1 METVTQTVWTPA
13 ERQAWSIPPPVTVSQ
28 WAEANRII
36 VERTSAEPGP
46 WRNDRTPY
54 LVGIM
59 DAFGDEDVEE
69 ITLMLPPQFGKSA
82 AMQNM
87 QGYIIDRDPGPALQV
102 LPTDDDC
109 ADNAKNLLKPMCMAS
124 DALRR
129 HLTGREY
136 DLNSGSFYFDRMTFY
151 FRGSNS
157 TAGLGRIAIRYL
169 FMDEEDKY
177 PPYVGKET
185 NPDSLAKKRTTTFPW
200 DRKIVRCSTPTLE
213 TGLINLAWLR
223 SNMQEY
229 YVPCAH
235 CGEFG
240 TWIFGNLKI
249 PESVRDPEEILKC
262 GEIYY
267 LCPVCEYKIYE
278 EAKPQCVAGGRWV
291 PEGQKIKPD
300 GTITGKPKRGK
311 RHSGFHAEC
320 LISPWVSWGE
330 VMSDWFAAN
339 MPEGIALQLL
349 KDFRNARQALPW
361 EEQGIQIETSKLAA
375 KRGDFS
381 QATVPSDCK
390 VLVAG
395 ADYHKSENDVVR
407 IDYTVKGFGYGYR
420 NRTISSGSVDS
431 FDKLVDAVLME
442 PFPWSDPDKKEETL
456 AVVRI
461 FIDSGYKP
469 DDVCDFCR
477 MYPGIAF
484 PTKGTDNQRTPLAIS
499 RQDKD
504 PPEIKARY
512 RGLLLYL
519 VDTTYF
525 KNQVTSWADAEPTEP
540 RSTVYYAEVP
550 DRYFTEFANEKRVK
564 VRDKKTGIEKMVWRP
579 VAAGR
584 PTHALDIEV
593 LAAAAAHS
601 IKVYLLRPEKA
612 DGGAERKIPA
622 AITRMMEKRDRPA
635 KQRRP
640 ADDQDDYEIPELDL

>member
-1 METVTQTVWTPA
+1 MVSANTQSVWTPQ
-13 ERQAWSIPPPVTVSQ
+13 EREAWRLPDAITVSE
-28 WAEANRII
+28 WAEAGGR
-36 VERTSAEPGP
+36 VLDERTSAEPGP

-54 LVGIM
+54 LVEIM
-59 DAFGDEDVEE
+59 DAFTDEDVEE

-87 QGYIIDRDPGPALQV
+87 LGYIIDQDPGPTMLV

-124 DALRR
+124 EALKR
-129 HLTGREY
+129 HLTDREY
-136 DLNSGSFYFDRMTFY
+136 DLNNGMFYLDRMTVY

-157 TAGLGRIAIRYL
+157 TAGLGRISIRFL
-169 FMDEEDKY
+169 QLDEVDKF
-177 PPYVGKET
+177 PMYVGRET
-185 NPDSLAKKRTTTFPW
+185 NPDSLAKKRTTTFW
-200 DRKIVRCSTPTLE
+200 DRKIVRSSTPTLV

-229 YVPCAH
+229 YVPCKH
-235 CGEFG
+235 CGEFSI
-240 TWIFGNLKI
+240 WIFGNIKI
-249 PESVRDPEEILKC
+249 PKKIRDPEEILKC
-262 GEIYY
+262 GEIHY

-278 EAKPQCVAGGRWV
+278 EMKPHCVAGGKWV
-291 PEGQKIKPD
+291 PLGQKISPD
-300 GTITGKPKRGK
+300 GKITGRAKRGK

-339 MPEGIALQLL
+339 TPEGIALQLL

-390 VLVAG
+390 VLIAG
-395 ADYHKSENDVVR
+395 ADYHKSESGVVR
-407 IDYTVKGFGYGYR
+407 IDYTVRGFGYGYR
-420 NRTISSGSVDS
+420 NWVISSGSVDS
-431 FDKLVDAVLME
+431 FDALVDAVLME
-442 PFPWSDPDKKEETL
+442 PFPWSDPGKKEETL

-461 FIDSGYKP
+461 FIDSGFKP

-484 PTKGTDNQRTPLAIS
+484 PTKGTENQRTPLAIS
-499 RQDKD
+499 KQDKD
-504 PPEIKARY
+504 PPEIKIRY

-525 KNQVTSWADAEPTEP
+525 KNQVTSWADADPKEP
-540 RSTVYYAEVP
+540 RSTVYYAEIP
-550 DRYFTEFANEKRVK
+550 DRYFTEFANEKRVRI
-564 VRDKKTGIEKMVWRP
+564 RDKKNGTEKMVWRP
-579 VAAGR
+579 VVAGR

-601 IKVYLLRPEKA
+601 IKVYLLRPNKQTEK
-612 DGGAERKIPA
+612 RKIPA
-622 AITRMMEKRDRPA
+622 AITKMMEKRDRPA
-635 KQRRP
+635 KRRRE
-640 ADDQDDYEIPELDL
+640 DDVDDYEIPDLDF